1 MCINMYYIYRERQ
14 DNHEIEKTFLKRF
27 DVSLLQLS
35 FCVLIHIQN
44 IFNILQVYYNKIVF
58 T

>member
-1 MCINMYYIYRERQ
+1 MCINMYYIYIERE

-35 FCVLIHIQN
+35 FCCSNTHLEY
-44 IFNILQVYYNKIVF
+44 F
-58 T
+58 

>member
-1 MCINMYYIYRERQ
+1 MLCALICIIYRERE

-35 FCVLIHIQN
+35 FCCSNTHLEY
-44 IFNILQVYYNKIVF
+44 F
-58 T
+58 